1 MADLPVVTVPRRRAV
16 LEVYGSPASE
26 LGSPDRVVRIDG
38 KLVVVLGRART
49 CDVLLPH
56 DSVARRHTVLRFEG
70 DAWTAEDTGS
80 TNGTWLDGERI
91 QRVRLGDGALLTVGR
106 VRVRLLLSETAEPRC
121 PALVERLC
129 EAPEDDARWQVY
141 ADWLLEHGLAIGPR
155 TSGEAP
161 DAACLERL
169 EPEVRRGAVQ
179 LTWRHGLIEAAELTL
194 RPHGELEAA
203 DLGGLLA
210 GLAELPAASALQR
223 LTARVTGAVVEFPT
237 ARPVFEQ
244 LRGRFVA
251 VREGVRG
258 AGPWPALSSL
268 QVGPVWGE
276 PDDRELAAALAGL
289 EAACPRLVGPPA
301 RWLLAFG
308 EAFLDVERPARGP
321 GPGEGVRGRLP
332 LEGHTLQLGGLVFR
346 HVPAGWHVMAAP
358 GVRTPWSVNG
368 VAESFLGAMLMPGD
382 VVRQGDD
389 FNATFGARPAER

>member
-26 LGSPDRVVRIDG
+26 LGSPDRVVAIDG
-38 KLVVVLGRART
+38 KLVVLLGRGAR
-49 CDVLLPH
+49 CEVQLAH
-56 DSVARRHTVLRFEG
+56 DSVAMVHAVLRFDG
-70 DAWTAEDTGS
+70 DAWTVEDRGQ
-80 TNGTWLDGERI
+80 GTWLDGERL
-91 QRVRLGDGALLTVGR
+91 QRARLQHGAVLTLGR
-106 VRVRLLLSETAEPRC
+106 VRVRLVLSETAEPRC

-141 ADWLLEHGLAIGPR
+141 ADWLLEQGLPLGPR
-155 TSGEAP
+155 APGDAP
-161 DAACLERL
+161 DAACLEQL
-169 EPEVRRGAVQ
+169 EFEVRRGAVQ
-179 LTWRHGLIEAAELTL
+179 LRWRHGLIEAAELTI
-194 RPHGELEAA
+194 RPHGELEEAE
-203 DLGGLLA
+203 LGGLLSR
-210 GLAELPAASALQR
+210 LAELPAASALQR

-244 LRGRFVA
+244 LRERFVA
-251 VREGVRG
+251 VREGVRR

-268 QVGPVWGE
+268 QVGPVWGQ
-276 PDDRELAAALAGL
+276 PDDRELAAALVGL
-289 EAACPRLVGPPA
+289 EAACPRLEGPPS
-301 RWLLAFG
+301 RWLEAFG
-308 EAFLDVERPARGP
+308 EAWLDVERPVRGR

-332 LEGHTLQLGGLVFR
+332 LEGPSLQLGGLVFR

-389 FNATFGARPAER
+389 FKATFGARPAER